1 MADQQFSNEERLS
14 IAFMAAMA
22 SYPYFSVGLS
32 GLVRRICNIPAYHT
46 MAVTRD
52 GVLLVDPVFLREC
65 TAQQSGEVL
74 VHELQHLLREHAMR
88 SDCTPD
94 VNREIWGIAADCEIN
109 QGLHLDRLPG
119 DYCHPKKFNLPENL
133 LAEEYYD
140 RLVQQARQQAK
151 AGGKGQGAGGGKKG
165 QPAGQGGGQAQGKGV
180 ACGQCGSGSGG
191 DPVDGE
197 PEGAQGAAGR
207 SEADLARI
215 RTAVAAAVLDHVA
228 QQGVGNVPAGLL
240 RWAQQRLKPPVV
252 RWQDRLRRAIRS
264 SVAMAAGKVDYTRV
278 RWSRR
283 QSAMAGIAQALG
295 DRAPILPALCA
306 PRPRVAFGVDT
317 SGSMG
322 EAELVR
328 AVSEGEG
335 VIRALGV
342 AVTFLACDCALADP
356 PRQVRTVHELVRLL
370 RGGGGTDF
378 HPVMAAVERL
388 RPRPD
393 VFVFVTDGMGP
404 VGDKPPTGVHV
415 IWVLV
420 GPHATPPCTWGEQ
433 IVVKEH
439 KA

>member
-1 MADQQFSNEERLS
+1 MADQQFSHEERLS

-119 DYCHPKKFNLPENL
+119 DYCHPKKCNLPENL

-140 RLVQQARQQAK
+140 RLVQQAR
-151 AGGKGQGAGGGKKG
+151 
-165 QPAGQGGGQAQGKGV
+165 QAQGKGV

-228 QQGVGNVPAGLL
+228 QQGVGDVPAGLL

-295 DRAPILPALCA
+295 GRAPILPALCA

-388 RPRPD
+388 RPD

-433 IVVKEH
+433 IVVKE
-439 KA
+439 A

>member
-119 DYCHPKKFNLPENL
+119 DYCHPKKFDLPENL

-140 RLVQQARQQAK
+140 RLVQQAR
-151 AGGKGQGAGGGKKG
+151 
-165 QPAGQGGGQAQGKGV
+165 QAQGKGV

-228 QQGVGNVPAGLL
+228 QQGVGDVPAGLL

-283 QSAMAGIAQALG
+283 QSAMAGIAQALEG
-295 DRAPILPALCA
+295 RAPILPALCA

-388 RPRPD
+388 RPD